1 VEGKQRLVN
10 FWKQHNVVTSE
21 QIINSFN
28 KIPRET
34 FLPDHFKDKAYHDHP
49 LPTMREQSISQP
61 TTIMMMMQALE
72 LEQGQ
77 KVFEVGSGVGYQAA
91 LIAEIIKPGIMVTTE
106 VIPELVAKSRINIQN
121 VGLTN
126 VKVLESDGG
135 AGFNEEAPYDR
146 IIITAACPTFP
157 QPLIDQLKEG
167 GIIVGPVGDVNSQT
181 MIKGTKI
188 DGRLELDFL
197 GEFRF
202 VLMRGQHGFK
212 DENNSN

>member
-1 VEGKQRLVN
+1 MEGKQRLVN
-10 FWKQHNVVTSE
+10 FWKQHNVVTSDN
-21 QIINSFN
+21 IIQAFQN
-28 KIPRET
+28 IPRES
-34 FLPDHFKDKAYHDHP
+34 FLPNEFKNKAYHDHP

-61 TTIMMMMQALE
+61 TTIMMMMQALD
-72 LEQGQ
+72 LKQGQ

-91 LIAEIIKPGIMVTTE
+91 LIGEIVKPGNVITTE
-106 VIPELVAKSRINIQN
+106 VIPELVGKSQINLHK

-126 VKVLESDGG
+126 VEVLESDGG
-135 AGFNEEAPYDR
+135 VGFPEQAPYDR

-167 GIIVGPVGDVNSQT
+167 GIIVGPVGDVKSQT

-188 DGRLELDFL
+188 NGRLELDFL

-202 VLMRGQHGFK
+202 VLMRGKHGFK